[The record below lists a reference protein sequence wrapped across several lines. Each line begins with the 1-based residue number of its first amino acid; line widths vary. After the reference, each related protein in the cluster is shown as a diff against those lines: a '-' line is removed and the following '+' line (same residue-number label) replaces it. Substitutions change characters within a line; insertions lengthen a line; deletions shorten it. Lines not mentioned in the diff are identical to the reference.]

1 MANRFTGESNRLI
14 LDHLETSNKL
24 RINSYLMTIDTEKT
38 FDSLDHDF
46 KKRCIR
52 KVWLKINFI
61 DWINIFLNEQQSCV
75 TLKRGVHQRDPISAY
90 DFILCLEILF
100 IVIKTMKILKA

>member
-46 KKRCIR
+46 INVALEKFG
-52 KVWLKINFI
+52 LK
-61 DWINIFLNEQQSCV
+61 S
-75 TLKRGVHQRDPISAY
+75 
-90 DFILCLEILF
+90 IL
-100 IVIKTMKILKA
+100 